1 MPRSPTPLQD
11 GVAWL
16 KSRAAA
22 VEALPKRGIVV
33 AASGKEL
40 LANAFV
46 MLRVLQ
52 AHLGCKLPV
61 TIM

>member
-1 MPRSPTPLQD
+1 M
-11 GVAWL
+11 
-16 KSRAAA
+16 
-22 VEALPKRGIVV
+22 EELPKRGIVV

-61 TIM
+61 SIM